1 MSNTAKLGRPVIPAG
16 DFGLGLCLQCLGQVI
31 ADGDD
36 APQPQFA
43 ISMAPMPFPAAAPI
57 GLVAVP
63 ACWDHIKGQADR
75 MSRRPLLVPGGV
87 S

>member
-1 MSNTAKLGRPVIPAG
+1 MSNTPKLGRPVIPGG

-31 ADGDD
+31 TDGDD

-63 ACWDHIKGQADR
+63 ACWDHIKGQVSSVR
-75 MSRRPLLVPGGV
+75 KRPLLVAGAV
-87 S
+87 